1 MNKTFTNLFKQLRDP
16 TFLYRQSRHQTELKS
31 TLMWTGWLLCLTK
44 SIKDPKL
51 QQLIS
56 VKSPSNYMIE
66 IIKQNKHTEYVYK
79 LLENDET
86 KLFSIHDSFPF
97 VNPEIF
103 LSKQFTKKLDMILI
117 LFLLEV
123 LYTFKLKHLKNG
135 SFSIYLQNFKVLFQ
149 NLSKLSNFPI
159 PCVKNG
165 FPSRFEIGNLI
176 MDKNWLEPNLDR
188 SLFEHDL
195 YNLVKKCE
203 LQNTTGIIQGQG
215 MKSISIKETTY
226 FLKLFLYVYHRIPW
240 DEKEI
245 YENPHNFTFFYYMN
259 LIYFFLTSGPL
270 INGSR
275 NLYKTGL
282 EHLHSNLQLF
292 IEKGTWE
299 DVNEIEQI
307 IKNGEINPTYYLL
320 EFVKKLFFDDDDS
333 SKCIDDFCV
342 NSDRK
347 NLENGTTGILR
358 TTTTNSTTHK
368 KIGKSKDKSTTT
380 QTNFLVCGHQYGDHT
395 KPLKSTV
402 ITDNQNMFPCPLCSC
417 LKHGMFIFYGIQKNL
432 QYPTIQEFHKELY
445 DNDCFTNE
453 NRDTLSYALTVNK
466 YGELIP
472 EKIIINTK
480 NNKCS
485 LPLFDETKNKIVFT
499 MKDPGR
505 WIMELLTSQFFIM
518 NDEKIYFEDFL
529 ISQFSEIPQ
538 FTLTW
543 FPTKDFFYWY
553 QHIKKKLKKKEKWS
567 VGCYSL
573 RGESTFL
580 ANKLNIPKYICQSWF
595 GWCSKEGTQEKYYNH
610 DDDLRND
617 SLIQIYFQISVYFF
631 LCFGEELDFFT
642 SFKDLKNSPK
652 MEKFFNELHPLVK
665 PN

>member
-1 MNKTFTNLFKQLRDP
+1 
-16 TFLYRQSRHQTELKS
+16 
-31 TLMWTGWLLCLTK
+31 MWTGWLFCLTRC
-44 SIKDPKL
+44 IQNPDLQKL
-51 QQLIS
+51 IPID
-56 VKSPSNYMIE
+56 SPSHSMIK
-66 IIKQNKHTEYVYK
+66 IMKQNKHLQYILF
-79 LLENDET
+79 LLENDQK
-86 KLFSIHDSFPF
+86 KLFSIHESFPF
-97 VNPEIF
+97 INPDIF
-103 LSKQFTKKLDMILI
+103 LSKKYEQKLDMILI

-123 LYTFKLKHLKNG
+123 LYTFKFKHLKNG
-135 SFSIYLQNFKVLFQ
+135 SFVIYLQNFKILFQ
-149 NLSKLSNFPI
+149 NLSKLSTFDV
-159 PCVKNG
+159 PCFTNG
-165 FPSRFEIGNLI
+165 FPSRSEISNLNSI
-176 MDKNWLEPNLDR
+176 SHKNWIEPGLDFT
-188 SLFEHDL
+188 LFEHDL
-195 YNLVKKCE
+195 NTIVKKCE
-203 LQNTTGIIQGQG
+203 LQNSNGIILGQG
-215 MKSISIKETTY
+215 MKSISIKETTH

-240 DEKEI
+240 NSNEI
-245 YENPHNFTFFYYMN
+245 FENPHNFTIFYYVN
-259 LIYFFLTSGPL
+259 LIYFFITSGPL

-275 NLYKTGL
+275 NLYKVGL
-282 EHLHSNLQLF
+282 ELLHSGLQLF
-292 IEKGTWE
+292 IEKEKWKH
-299 DVNEIEQI
+299 VSEIEKI
-307 IKNGEINPTYYLL
+307 IKNLENENINPSYDLL
-320 EFVKKLFFDDDDS
+320 EFVKNLFFDDDDDS
-333 SKCIDDFCV
+333 SKFIDDFRV
-342 NSDRK
+342 NPDRS

-358 TTTTNSTTHK
+358 TTTTYSTTCK
-368 KIGKSKDKSTTT
+368 KLGKSNDESTTT
-380 QTNFLVCGHQYGDHT
+380 QTNFLVCGHQCGDHT
-395 KPLKSTV
+395 KPLKSSFVTE
-402 ITDNQNMFPCPLCSC
+402 NQNIFPCSLCSC
-417 LKHGMFIFYGIQKNL
+417 IKHGMFIVYKIQENVK
-432 QYPTIQEFHKELY
+432 YPTIQEFHRELHTGK
-445 DNDCFTNE
+445 CFTNE
-453 NRDTLSYALTVNK
+453 KCDTLSYGLIVNE
-466 YGELIP
+466 YGELVP
-472 EKIIINTK
+472 KKIKINK
-480 NNKCS
+480 NNNKCS
-485 LPLFDETKNKIVFT
+485 LPLFDEKKNKIVFT